1 MKTLKIPTTL
11 LISWVCISLLI
22 ACQKDKEEVKALPR
36 NSAQI
41 TMQGKPWNYTLPNGT
56 PILTQTSCS
65 TCWAERLDTLYK
77 NFLFLSFYRYYE
89 EKGTGRFDRNNF
101 ETLSFGAIPYKL
113 GKFELLGTITACRP
127 DTLPTAR
134 FYTNEYDVGKDTY
147 EVLKSEKNYI
157 QLTKIDKATGYIE
170 GEFTMTFIRTRK
182 GSKSEYP
189 DTLRFQPSHF
199 SAFIG
204 ANE

>member
-1 MKTLKIPTTL
+1 MKTLKIVIIA
-11 LISWVCISLLI
+11 LISLVCISLLI
-22 ACQKDKEEVKALPR
+22 SCQKKQEDVKALPR

-41 TMQGKPWNYTLPNGT
+41 TMEGKPWNYILPNGR
-56 PILTQTSCS
+56 PILTQTSCL

-77 NFLFLSFYRYYE
+77 NFLFFSFYRYYE
-89 EKGTGRFDRNNF
+89 EKGTGLFDRNSF
-101 ETLSFGAIPYKL
+101 ESLTFGAIPYKL

-127 DTLPTAR
+127 DTIPAAR

-157 QLTKIDKATGYIE
+157 QLTKIDRATGYIE
-170 GEFTMTFIRTRK
+170 GEFMMTFIRVRK
-182 GSKSEYP
+182 GSRSEYP

-199 SAFIG
+199 TAFIG